1 MVIPGK
7 PDFDEDVTRGA
18 PTSWKVRDIGA
29 GAASAAV
36 SERTNEQ
43 SVGLGD
49 EQRTSRLAK
58 VTLGDISRL
67 WSVPSGDAQRKM
79 THGKPHG
86 PMNVTFIK
94 CEEGWP
100 NP

>member
-1 MVIPGK
+1 MVNPGN
-7 PDFDEDVTRGA
+7 PDSDEDVTRGA
-18 PTSWKVRDIGA
+18 PTSWKVRDNGA
-29 GAASAAV
+29 DAASAAV
-36 SERTNEQ
+36 SKETNGQ
-43 SVGLGD
+43 SVGFGD
-49 EQRTSRLAK
+49 RQQTSRLAK

-67 WSVPSGDAQRKM
+67 WLVPSGDAQRKM

-86 PMNVTFIK
+86 PMNVMFIK